1 MGQKIYLNGKFVT
14 RSEAKLSV
22 YDHGLL
28 YGDGVFEGIRVYGRK
43 VFKLKEH
50 IDRLYRSAKVI
61 MLEIP
66 VDKSEMSEIIL
77 ATLRENNPKD
87 GYVRVLVTRGE
98 GDLGLDPRKCS
109 HPSIVVIA
117 DKIQL
122 YPDEVYKNGIE
133 IVTVVTHRNLPSALD
148 PRIKSLNYLNNIMA
162 KIEATNAGMTEAV
175 MLTGKGYVVECSGDN
190 IFIVAKNTLITPP
203 PSAGALDGIT
213 KNVVMEIAHGVYETS
228 EKLFTLYDLY
238 NAEECFLTGTAAE
251 IVPVVKVDGRTV
263 GNGKPGS
270 VTSFLIEKFGEL
282 REKDGTPI

>member
-1 MGQKIYLNGKFVT
+1 MEQKIYLNGKFVT

-50 IDRLYRSAKVI
+50 IDRLYRSAKAI

-77 ATLRENNPKD
+77 GTLRENNPKD

-133 IVTVVTHRNLPSALD
+133 IVTVVTQRNLPGALD

-162 KIEATNAGMTEAV
+162 KIEATNAGMTEAI

-203 PSAGALDGIT
+203 ASAGALDGIT
-213 KNVVMEIAHGVYETS
+213 RNVVMEIAHGVYETC
-228 EKLFTLYDLY
+228 EKLFALYDLY

-270 VTSFLIEKFGEL
+270 VTSFLIEKFREL